1 MSQSFEAAS
10 FELVAIENLMVAI
23 ANYHI
28 VYPLKRGVFF
38 DPQAQH
44 VCVKL
49 KRNTRVKNT

>member
-10 FELVAIENLMVAI
+10 FELVAIKNLMVAI
-23 ANYHI
+23 AKYHI

-44 VCVKL
+44 VCVKTEAQC
-49 KRNTRVKNT
+49 KG